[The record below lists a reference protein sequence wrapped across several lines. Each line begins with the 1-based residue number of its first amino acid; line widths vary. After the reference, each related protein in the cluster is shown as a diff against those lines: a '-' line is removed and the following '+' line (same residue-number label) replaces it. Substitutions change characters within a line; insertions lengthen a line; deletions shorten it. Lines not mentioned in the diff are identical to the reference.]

1 MLRYLSALPFALPA
15 LVVGIVVS
23 AFVARWLAK
32 RIGEHQAPVFLW
44 LASAALILSATLTP
58 PGHAIEAG
66 VGVLNTRVWI
76 WALPS
81 PSALFSVNWQSM
93 NLLLFAPLGFSSSL
107 FARHRRVV
115 WFGSLAFLM
124 SALVEIAQ
132 FLVTPLGRPQF
143 NSATVLIGWAGI
155 SIGLIVGVLAS
166 AQVKRASQR
175 IRDRVAA

>member
-15 LVVGIVVS
+15 FVVGIVVS
-23 AFVARWLAK
+23 AFVARWVGK
-32 RIGEHQAPVFLW
+32 RIGEHPVRVFLW
-44 LASAALILSATLTP
+44 LASAALVLSATLTP
-58 PGHAIEAG
+58 PGHAIGTG
-66 VGVLNTRVWI
+66 VGVLNSRAWI
-76 WALPS
+76 WAWPS

-93 NLLLFAPLGFSSSL
+93 NLLLFAPLGFSSGL

-155 SIGLIVGVLAS
+155 SLGLIVGVLAS
-166 AQVKRASQR
+166 GQFKRTIQR
-175 IRDRVAA
+175 ICDRVKT